1 MDLEFKDTLV
11 CRVSSRTGQGC
22 YTETLFLKTKR
33 ERDGGEGEE
42 TDGQTKGGIVNI
54 VMVIP

>member
-11 CRVSSRTGQGC
+11 YRVSSRTGQGC
-22 YTETLFLKTKR
+22 YTETLFLKR
-33 ERDGGEGEE
+33 ERDGGWGR

-54 VMVIP
+54 VMVIS

>member
-33 ERDGGEGEE
+33 ERDGGGGGGEQMDRLKE
-42 TDGQTKGGIVNI
+42 VL
-54 VMVIP
+54 